1 MITIKCEAIDND
13 IIWAARL
20 MCKYQKEDVKIMSA
34 TETLEVIY
42 EKTVQILCF
51 NFIACIASDA
61 TGFLL
66 TD

>member
-42 EKTVQILCF
+42 EKVSEDKNQTEKE
-51 NFIACIASDA
+51 S
-61 TGFLL
+61 
-66 TD
+66 